1 MTLHDMV
8 ERTRQE
14 GGTTMGDVRY
24 LMADLYYHGLMEK
37 EDFHRLLKD
46 YDEWAHLYRVNFPG
60 RVFEDCML

>member
-1 MTLHDMV
+1 MV
-8 ERTRQE
+8 ERTRKE

-24 LMADLYYHGLMEK
+24 LMADLYHHGLMEK
-37 EDFHRLLKD
+37 EDFRKLLKD